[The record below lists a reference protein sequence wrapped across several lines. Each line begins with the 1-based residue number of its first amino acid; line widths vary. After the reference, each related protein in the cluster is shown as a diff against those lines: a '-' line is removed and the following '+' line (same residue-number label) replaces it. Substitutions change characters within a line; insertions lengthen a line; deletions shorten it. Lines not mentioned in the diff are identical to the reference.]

1 MEEVDYNKAIEKINS
16 LNSNGT
22 YEIINVN
29 KAFVD
34 KSEANF
40 SDYEYELAIQL
51 IDKIL
56 LIPES
61 KNSDYQIT
69 KKYQEPSMIKTFMKD
84 AEKELE
90 GAMTDIGKN
99 VINDIQEISVP
110 SLRKNKL
117 ILINLS
123 TEDQIDELE
132 KISVGLDEK
141 VFDKEHLEVIKEEC
155 DGLSEFVSSRAK
167 KHILE
172 AGDATIRNQRLEEVL
187 KKIDIAIKEQG

>member
-141 VFDKEHLEVIKEEC
+141 VFDIVNENVTYTKELFK
-155 DGLSEFVSSRAK
+155 
-167 KHILE
+167 
-172 AGDATIRNQRLEEVL
+172 
-187 KKIDIAIKEQG
+187 